1 MPVSSSISRTAPSSG
16 RSSSSGARGLSI
28 RIFWLGCRG
37 AWVSGQ
43 GGRKLEW
50 KETATRFIFGLVT
63 LPTATG
69 ICAFILIRI
78 ARLYRPWRRK
88 HQPHSLAR
96 SLRLKSALRENP
108 RKAVAAARYFE
119 VRATLQFREVQQTYQ
134 VQAKVREKIR
144 GWSLG
149 FAAISTVLLELSLF
163 SLTAIEEGDP
173 WRLAPISIGGFIS
186 FLIFFF
192 TTRSA
197 ALMLMSEEGFGWA
210 YVLAVR
216 CLALCA
222 ELPRGRSTP
231 LALDQ
236 EAAVLSK
243 ALGSFALV
251 GYPGMTDQRKKD
263 VQQHVLQVQQALH
276 LASAEVLKRGAPA
289 CKEFAQIV
297 GVLVAR
303 LAEQRWQSLLDEDQ
317 LVKNDAVLAH
327 SIPEGRRKD
336 AWIVIGGAS
345 IAAVFVAVATSLGV
359 PPTATVPAALVFLI
373 GPAALWGSKSLGF
386 NHRSLMRSSTDSLVQ
401 QSQQPGG
408 PSPSGQA
415 GGVAA

>member
-1 MPVSSSISRTAPSSG
+1 M
-16 RSSSSGARGLSI
+16 
-28 RIFWLGCRG
+28 
-37 AWVSGQ
+37 
-43 GGRKLEW
+43 EW
-50 KETATRFIFGLVT
+50 KETATRLIFGLVA
-63 LPTATG
+63 LPVATG
-69 ICAFILIRI
+69 LFAFILIRT
-78 ARLYRPWRRK
+78 ARLYRPWRKK
-88 HQPHSLAR
+88 HQPHSLAK
-96 SLRLKSALRENP
+96 SLRVESALRENP
-108 RKAVAAARYFE
+108 RKAVTAARYFE
-119 VRATLQFREVQQTYQ
+119 VRTALQLREVQQHYRL
-134 VQAKVREKIR
+134 QAKVREKVR
-144 GWSLG
+144 GWSLA
-149 FAAISTVLLELSLF
+149 FAAISTLLLELSLF
-163 SLTAIEEGDP
+163 SLSAIEEDDP
-173 WRLAPISIGGFIS
+173 WRLAPISVGGFIS

-192 TTRSA
+192 MTRSA
-197 ALMLMSEEGFGWA
+197 ALVLMREEGFGWA

-236 EAAVLSK
+236 EASALSK

-251 GYPGMTDQRKKD
+251 GYPGMTGQRKKD

-276 LASAEVLKRGAPA
+276 SASAEVLKRGAPA
-289 CKEFAQIV
+289 CKEFAQVI

-303 LAEQRWQSLLDEDQ
+303 LAEQRWQGLLDEDQ
-317 LVKNDAVLAH
+317 LVENDAVLAH

-336 AWIVIGGAS
+336 AWIVIVGAS
-345 IAAVFVAVATSLGV
+345 VAAVFVAVATSLGV

-415 GGVAA
+415 GGAAP

>member
-1 MPVSSSISRTAPSSG
+1 M
-16 RSSSSGARGLSI
+16 
-28 RIFWLGCRG
+28 
-37 AWVSGQ
+37 
-43 GGRKLEW
+43 EW
-50 KETATRFIFGLVT
+50 KETATRFVVGLVA
-63 LPTATG
+63 LPVATG
-69 ICAFILIRI
+69 MFAFLFIRI
-78 ARLYRPWRRK
+78 ARLYRPWRK
-88 HQPHSLAR
+88 KYQPHSLAK
-96 SLRLKSALRENP
+96 SLRVKSALRDNP
-108 RKAVAAARYFE
+108 RKAVTAARYFE
-119 VRATLQFREVQQTYQ
+119 VRIALQLREVQQNYRL
-134 VQAKVREKIR
+134 QAKVREKVR
-144 GWSLG
+144 GWALTCST
-149 FAAISTVLLELSLF
+149 ISIVLLELSLF
-163 SLTAIEEGDP
+163 SLAAIQEDDP
-173 WRLAPISIGGFIS
+173 WRMAPISVGGFIS

-197 ALMLMSEEGFGWA
+197 ALVLMREEGFGWA

-222 ELPRGRSTP
+222 DLPRGRSTP

-236 EAAVLSK
+236 EASALSK
-243 ALGSFALV
+243 ALGNFALV

-276 LASAEVLKRGAPA
+276 FASAEVLKRGAPA
-289 CKEFAQIV
+289 CKEFAQII

-303 LAEQRWQSLLDEDQ
+303 LAEQRWQSLLDGDQ
-317 LVKNDAVLAH
+317 LVENDAALAH

-336 AWIVIGGAS
+336 AWIVIVGAS
-345 IAAVFVAVATSLGV
+345 VAAIFVVVATSLGV

-401 QSQQPGG
+401 QSQQSGG

-415 GGVAA
+415 GSAAA